1 MLELKDKV
9 TVTGSAGFV
18 PEEDTG
24 AGIAAAVTGEKEEAI
39 AALAALGYTRNEAIN
54 AISKVKGEELTCED
68 YIRGAL
74 KNL

>member
-1 MLELKDKV
+1 M
-9 TVTGSAGFV
+9 
-18 PEEDTG
+18 
-24 AGIAAAVTGEKEEAI
+24 TGEKEEAI
-39 AALAALGYTRNEAIN
+39 AALSALGYTRNEALN